1 MSDAHAVCG
10 VSALTPVV
18 RSVLSLAAE
27 CGRMTKP
34 ELEEVAGATLE
45 GQSRRSLERLSKVAA
60 WASKLLLAE
69 SARRP

>member
-1 MSDAHAVCG
+1 MADAHG
-10 VSALTPVV
+10 GSALSPVV

-27 CGRMTKP
+27 CGRMTRP
-34 ELEEVAGATLE
+34 ELDEVIGTTLE
-45 GQSRRSLERLSKVAA
+45 GQSRKSLERLSKVAA